1 MAEGEGFEP
10 SVPQKG
16 HTAFPAP
23 RLRPLGHPSSK
34 VKIIPMK
41 VRIGTRKS
49 KLALWQ
55 ASYVKEFLERRWGI
69 EAELV
74 KITTTGD
81 KILDAPLAKIGGKGL
96 FVKEIEQA
104 LLRGDIDLAVH
115 SLKDVPMVI
124 PEGLTLGAITK
135 RETPYDVLIS
145 RSGKKLMELPPGS
158 KVGTSSL
165 RRQVQ
170 IKRLRRD
177 LKVEILRGNVD
188 TRIRKL
194 REGLYDAII
203 LAYAGVKRMGY
214 EGEITEVLTHFI
226 PAVGQG
232 SLAVEIREGDE
243 RIRRLVEPL
252 NHKESYVSALCE
264 RAFLRKLAG
273 GCQVPVGAFAE
284 VKDGIVKIRGFISD
298 IEGTKFIEGEEKG
311 SIEEAERVG
320 ERLAEDLLGRG
331 GKEIL
336 EEIYGG

>member
-1 MAEGEGFEP
+1 
-10 SVPQKG
+10 
-16 HTAFPAP
+16 
-23 RLRPLGHPSSK
+23 
-34 VKIIPMK
+34 MK

-55 ASYVKEFLERRWGI
+55 AGYVKDFLEKHWGV
-69 EAELV
+69 EVELV

-145 RSGKKLMELPPGS
+145 RSGKKLIDLPPGS

-188 TRIRKL
+188 TRMRKL
-194 REGLYDAII
+194 REGLYDAIV
-203 LAYAGVKRMGY
+203 LAYAGVRRMGY
-214 EGEITEVLTHFI
+214 EGEITEVLTQFI

-232 SLAVEIREGDE
+232 SLAIEIREDDE

-252 NHKESYVSALCE
+252 NHKESYVRAVCE
-264 RAFLRKLAG
+264 RSFLKRLAG
-273 GCQVPVGAFAE
+273 GCQVPIGAFAE
-284 VKDGIVKIRGFISD
+284 VVNGRLRIRGFISD
-298 IEGTKFIEGEEKG
+298 VDGTKFIEGQEEG
-311 SIEEAERVG
+311 SLEEAEKVG
-320 ERLAEDLLGRG
+320 ERLAEDLLRRG
-331 GKEIL
+331 GEEIL
-336 EEIYGG
+336 KEIYGG